1 LLADVFEEFNWAWTA
16 HYVKMIA
23 EMTNV
28 AILLQVEDF
37 EE

>member
-1 LLADVFEEFNWAWTA
+1 LRTVVGRFNWAWTA
-16 HYVKMIA
+16 DYVKMIA

-28 AILLQVEDF
+28 AIPLQIEDF